1 MSYICTGSDG
11 FTLPVIC
18 HCQLVPGFGCHI
30 RDVAWGVTVP
40 VEVGRLGAEGDGT
53 VADVAV
59 TDERGF
65 GDDSRVGDE
74 KRDATEGDQQPSGER
89 HQSLESRL
97 VRNHSTVRARP
108 VARSSG
114 TMSGKH
120 A

>member
-40 VEVGRLGAEGDGT
+40 IEVGRLGAEGDGT
-53 VADVAV
+53 VADVAL

-65 GDDSRVGDE
+65 GDDSRVGDDSRIGDGLVADDWSLAGGNGADFGTGRGASACLAE
-74 KRDATEGDQQPSGER
+74 QPAT
-89 HQSLESRL
+89 
-97 VRNHSTVRARP
+97 
-108 VARSSG
+108 RS
-114 TMSGKH
+114 
-120 A
+120 